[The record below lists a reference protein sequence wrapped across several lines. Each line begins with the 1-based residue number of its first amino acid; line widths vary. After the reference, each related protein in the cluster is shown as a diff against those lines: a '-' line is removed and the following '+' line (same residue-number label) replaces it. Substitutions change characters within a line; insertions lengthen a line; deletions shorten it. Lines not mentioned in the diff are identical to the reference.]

1 MFAVSRAPAAPA
13 SRDLEARY
21 EALAPRM
28 PEPSRPN
35 CSIKISLQQ
44 VSRDYGRQGRT
55 RYRPDV
61 SGLPEKDSET
71 WLEHPL
77 QDPNR
82 RPRPA
87 VVATARPGLPPRPCA
102 TSHGQ

>member
-21 EALAPRM
+21 EASALRM
-28 PEPSRPN
+28 PEPSRPD

-44 VSRDYGRQGRT
+44 VSRDYGRQEPT

-61 SGLPEKDSET
+61 CGLRKKDSET
-71 WLEHPL
+71 WPEPPL
-77 QDPNR
+77 QGPNR
-82 RPRPA
+82 GPRPE
-87 VVATARPGLPPRPCA
+87 VVAPARAEFPPRR
-102 TSHGQ
+102 